1 MKYLISGTTSGIG
14 KALKQ
19 KLDPKSVYELNRDVV
34 DLNEPLSVKDI
45 ELPNVDC
52 AILNA
57 GHDLGGGVPFVDH
70 DDTQMLKV
78 INCNLVSNVLL
89 AQKLLKNNL
98 QTIIVFITSTNVNK
112 QYPNNLAYNMTKL
125 GMKNLHDLIMID
137 HPEAKV
143 KEARVGLT
151 KTQFNSNRHKE
162 NHKPINDLYA
172 NKHLNADSVAERVI
186 ELVMSNENMM
196 EINAE

>member
-1 MKYLISGTTSGIG
+1 MRYLISGTTTGIG
-14 KALKQ
+14 KAIKQ
-19 KLDPKSVYELNRDVV
+19 KLDPEMVYELNRDIV
-34 DLNEPLSVKDI
+34 DLNEPTLVKEI
-45 ELPNVDC
+45 KLPNVDC

-78 INCNLVSNVLL
+78 INCNLVSNILL

-98 QTIIVFITSTNVNK
+98 QTIIIFVTSTNLNK
-112 QYPNNLAYNMTKL
+112 QYPNNLAYNMSKL
-125 GMKNLHDLIMID
+125 GMKNLHDLIKID
-137 HPEAKV
+137 YPEAKV
-143 KEARVGLT
+143 KEARIGLT

-162 NHKPINDLYA
+162 NHKAINDLYA
-172 NKHLNADSVAERVI
+172 NRHLNADLVADRVI
-186 ELVMSNENMM
+186 GLAMSDENMM